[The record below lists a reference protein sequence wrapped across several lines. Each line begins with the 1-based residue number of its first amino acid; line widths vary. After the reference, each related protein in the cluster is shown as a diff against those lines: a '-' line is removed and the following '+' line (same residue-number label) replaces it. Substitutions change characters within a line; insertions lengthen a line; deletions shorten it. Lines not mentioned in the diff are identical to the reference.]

1 MRDLA
6 DSVAGPVGR
15 PLDPP
20 GNTLATAAWSQHLPR
35 ATQAGCPALVARQLL
50 AGRNPLPSGAF
61 LLFPTAGLSRK
72 FSLLPS
78 AIVPETEAVNALHAL
93 TCLHFPIR
101 AVLPEDT
108 LLSFPWSGAQLALM
122 VPRTEFLTSYEF
134 TKVNELILVLLE
146 LSNTDA

>member
-1 MRDLA
+1 MSRHRPRRKPFTSSGSSLNPGILHSLYLGFGRYA
-6 DSVAGPVGR
+6 CLPTSEAHSGP
-15 PLDPP
+15 
-20 GNTLATAAWSQHLPR
+20 A
-35 ATQAGCPALVARQLL
+35 
-50 AGRNPLPSGAF
+50 AF
-61 LLFPTAGLSRK
+61 LLLPTADLSRK

-134 TKVNELILVLLE
+134 TKVNELILVLLKVI
-146 LSNTDA
+146 SNKDA

>member
-1 MRDLA
+1 MILQ
-6 DSVAGPVGR
+6 GIPWLL
-15 PLDPP
+15 PLVSTP
-20 GNTLATAAWSQHLPR
+20 SQGH
-35 ATQAGCPALVARQLL
+35 TALVARQLL

-78 AIVPETEAVNALHAL
+78 AIVPETEAVNVLHAL

-134 TKVNELILVLLE
+134 TKVNESILVLLE

>member
-1 MRDLA
+1 MQDLA

-20 GNTLATAAWSQHLPR
+20 GNTLSTATGSPHLPR
-35 ATQAGCPALVARQLL
+35 ATQVGCPALATRQLL
-50 AGRNPLPSGAF
+50 ARRNPLPSAAF
-61 LLFPTAGLSRK
+61 LFPPTADLSRK

-101 AVLPEDT
+101 AVLPENT
-108 LLSFPWSGAQLALM
+108 LLSFLWSGAQLALM
-122 VPRTEFLTSYEF
+122 VPRTEFEPSYEF
-134 TKVNELILVLLE
+134 TKVNELILVLFRR
-146 LSNTDA
+146 